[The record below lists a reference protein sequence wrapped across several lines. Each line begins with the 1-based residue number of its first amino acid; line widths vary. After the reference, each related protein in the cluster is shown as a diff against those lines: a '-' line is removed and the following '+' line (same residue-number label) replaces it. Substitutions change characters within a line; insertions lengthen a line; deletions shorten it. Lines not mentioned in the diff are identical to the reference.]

1 MPHAP
6 HFTSHE
12 RCGLDYVPSWERTE
26 DNPFGA
32 YTLTPERIRDLTEE
46 ELSARWLEAY
56 NARSA
61 RLRDL
66 YQSLGLSVV
75 VHRDGT
81 LEFSSS
87 LGAPEHVLPGVTPAS
102 MGVSG

>member
-1 MPHAP
+1 M
-6 HFTSHE
+6 E
-12 RCGLDYVPSWERTE
+12 GLSDLYNASVDFEQRGDKDE
-26 DNPFGA
+26 
-32 YTLTPERIRDLTEE
+32 TLGNGGRI
-46 ELSARWLEAY
+46 EAY

-75 VHRDGT
+75 VHKDGT

-87 LGAPEHVLPGVTPAS
+87 LGAPARVLPGVTPAS
-102 MGVSG
+102 IGVSG